1 LVSFPRLGG
10 IGRPEVFDLH
20 LSRLPGLQ
28 KRCDFTI
35 TT

>member
-20 LSRLPGLQ
+20 LSRYH
-28 KRCDFTI
+28 RFTKEVNNLD
-35 TT
+35 